1 MSEALSGGN
10 LNAATEALRNLYST
24 TPENGALSLASIAQ
38 AVLEAANVAALRT
51 RVAEL
56 ETKLGQ
62 FQHDDTRDWERVI
75 VAMGDEG
82 NEDGG
87 VVDRVC
93 RLIERQRTRIT
104 ELEAELAKHQ
114 ESQFHPDWSQLESTR
129 ESLREAW
136 ARLKE
141 VEQTA
146 AETSRKA
153 FLTCERIAVDYEK
166 MTGEEFEAVYGCDDV
181 SVAIARRMKEAGE

>member
-1 MSEALSGGN
+1 M
-10 LNAATEALRNLYST
+10 LNAATEALHNLYST

-93 RLIERQRTRIT
+93 RLIGRQRARIT
-104 ELEAELAKHQ
+104 ELEAELLETSLKYQ
-114 ESQFHPDWSQLESTR
+114 ESRFHPDWSVLEATR
-129 ESLREAW
+129 ESLREAQK
-136 ARLKE
+136 RVKE
-141 VEQTA
+141 LEA
-146 AETSRKA
+146 KLAD
-153 FLTCERIAVDYEK
+153 IAQVGGRYCYEDELPP
-166 MTGEEFEAVYGCDDV
+166 TITDQQYDDWYRRS
-181 SVAIARRMKEAGE
+181 SVKDGVRVGPFKEAE

>member
-1 MSEALSGGN
+1 MSEAVM

-38 AVLEAANVAALRT
+38 TVLEVANVAALRT

-93 RLIERQRTRIT
+93 RLIGRQRARIT
-104 ELEAELAKHQ
+104 ELEAELSRHQ
-114 ESQFHPDWSQLESTR
+114 ESQFHPDWSALEATR

-136 ARLKE
+136 ARI
-141 VEQTA
+141 
-146 AETSRKA
+146 AE
-153 FLTCERIAVDYEK
+153 LHE
-166 MTGEEFEAVYGCDDV
+166 TGEHFHSCRECAEAFPCDEGEAHV
-181 SVAIARRMKEAGE
+181 RVLRRAADALREAGE